1 MKKILNIDDFDPL
14 NVDVSFLEEVSRQI
28 PQEGYIDPAMA
39 EHLAT
44 STLRAADSCID
55 LLAQATL
62 YLSHCDALKRAIRS
76 KVIKALQDQ
85 KVPATII
92 KEVYADDEEYL
103 KATNKHNMALALSTW
118 LENKHDALLKTHH
131 LCKDLIRKT
140 QGVLGA
146 STWEST
152 EEGLKTRPS
161 RSFGVLEEEAVS
173 TSNSRGPGKTSWKV

>member
-1 MKKILNIDDFDPL
+1 MNMRKILSINNFDPL
-14 NVDVSFLEEVSRQI
+14 EVDVSFLEQVSNQV

-44 STLRAADSCID
+44 STLRAADRCID

-62 YLSHCDALKRAIRS
+62 YLSHCDAQKRATRS
-76 KVIKALQDQ
+76 RVIKALQDQ
-85 KVPATII
+85 KVPATIV

-103 KATNKHNMALALSTW
+103 RVTNIYNMALALSTW

-146 STWEST
+146 SNWEGS
-152 EEGLKTRPS
+152 EESSRPRIS
-161 RSFGVLEEEAVS
+161 SQVRQEEEVP
-173 TSNSRGPGKTSWKV
+173 SNPRGPGKASWKV